1 MDVNPL
7 SNLTTYT
14 EKSYFVLLEEDEWI
28 FSFLFSQTLNTT

>member
-14 EKSYFVLLEEDEWI
+14 EKIYFVLLEKDEWI
-28 FSFLFSQTLNTT
+28 FSLLFSQTLNTT